1 MNTAHVYCNTP
12 LMNNEKNY
20 YDFVIGLTK
29 DASLSTKL
37 SNELLESDTSPE
49 LFFGKHADLL
59 LADKIR
65 QDHKHLTLRYLIAV
79 LKKENYVIELEA
91 QPNLDVLNDALARLS
106 NDKITR
112 PVISSKDNV
121 NPRNMLDLL
130 ETADDIMM
138 EEGLTILYF
147 PSERNTFP
155 IAVVSTE
162 EWDHL
167 DALLDELFDPI
178 P

>member
-1 MNTAHVYCNTP
+1 
-12 LMNNEKNY
+12 MNNEKNY

-29 DASLSTKL
+29 DVSLSTKL
-37 SNELLESDTSPE
+37 SNELVESDTSPD
-49 LFFGKHADLL
+49 LFLGKHTDLL
-59 LADKIR
+59 LADETR
-65 QDHKHLTLRYLIAV
+65 NDYKHLTLRYLIAV
-79 LKKENYVIELEA
+79 LKKENYVIELET
-91 QPNLDVLNDALARLS
+91 QPNVEVLNDALKRLS
-106 NDKITR
+106 KGKITNSIITAQDKI
-112 PVISSKDNV
+112 
-121 NPRNMLDLL
+121 NPRDMLDLL
-130 ETADDIMM
+130 ETADDVIM